1 MKIRYS
7 LIALGTIFTTACFAD
22 TLALDKLSVTATK
35 VQRAT
40 KDVTQ
45 SIDVIDEKDIEDKN
59 IIFASDAINNIPGV
73 IAENTSNS
81 SSPRLIIRG
90 AGLKSR
96 YGVREIMVI
105 KDGVPMTDPD
115 SFTRFDYIDMQDVK
129 AVEVQKGPGSIAAAN
144 ATGGV
149 IQLIT
154 KSVFEDNQNR
164 IKLGFGTEQSSQ
176 SNIKFAKVIDEND
189 FISVNFSTTKN
200 ENNWRKNN
208 KVNSLQFGV
217 KYGHIFD
224 DESILESELAYTESN
239 VDLPASMTESE
250 FELFKSSGKQGD
262 TTSAWQHSSR
272 DSKILFFN
280 SKLEKE
286 FGNLIIKPRFYINA
300 WEHFHPVTAMIND
313 SDDNIVFGTDL
324 ENNYTHKL
332 FDNDATLVFGLTA
345 KQDRT
350 RDSKKYTYKDYS
362 VTGPTIGGF
371 ANRDYTIS
379 STLSNEKGD
388 LANVEDSTAN
398 LYGAYIQE
406 SFKPTINTLVD
417 LSLRVDRVSFDVDGN
432 EILKYN
438 WSGSA
443 FTSQNTYYAGDGAY
457 SINEAYTLVSPKL
470 GMSYALSDTHS
481 IYSSVA
487 SANQAPTDSELK
499 ANKTNNKGT
508 LDKTTSVN
516 YEVGLKARDEKYSY
530 DIALYQ
536 NDITDEVTSTKD
548 GYLTYYQ
555 NAGKTQKRGLEFT
568 GSYNF
573 THELSLGASYAYSY
587 YKFKSFME
595 DGKYN
600 RANNYL
606 PYVPQHRY
614 SLFATLNFDNGF
626 KTRVETKSS
635 GSYYMDNANS
645 EKYGGY
651 DFVTDLMLGY
661 TKKNH
666 TVQLNINNL
675 FDKHYAAEVQ
685 KDIDGDKTYKGAA
698 PRSAMITYN
707 YKF

>member
-1 MKIRYS
+1 MKLGYS
-7 LIALGTIFTTACFAD
+7 LIALGTIFATCHAETIV
-22 TLALDKLSVTATK
+22 LDKLSVTATK
-35 VQRAT
+35 IERAT

-45 SIDVIDEKDIEDKN
+45 SIDVVDEKDIEDKN
-59 IIFASDAINNIPGV
+59 IIFASEAINSIPGV

-149 IQLIT
+149 VQLIT
-154 KSVFEDNQNR
+154 KSVFEENQNR
-164 IKLGFGTEQSSQ
+164 IKLGFGTEHSSQ
-176 SNIKFAKVIDEND
+176 SNIKFAKALDENN
-189 FISVNFSTTKN
+189 FMSFNFSTTKN
-200 ENNWRKNN
+200 DNDWRKNN
-208 KVNSLQFGV
+208 KVDSLQFGI

-250 FELFKSSGKQGD
+250 FNIFKSTGKQGD
-262 TTSAWQHSSR
+262 TSSAWQHSSR

-286 FGNLIIKPRFYINA
+286 FGNLIMKPRFYINS

-313 SDDNIVFGTDL
+313 SDDNVVLGADL
-324 ENNYTHKL
+324 ENNYSHKL
-332 FDNDATLVFGLTA
+332 FEEDATLVFGVTA

-350 RDSKKYTYKDYS
+350 RESKKYTYKDYS
-362 VTGPTIGGF
+362 VTGPTVGAF
-371 ANRDYTIS
+371 ATRDYTIS

-388 LANVEDSTAN
+388 LANVEDSTST

-406 SFKPTINTLVD
+406 SFKPTTNTLVD
-417 LSLRVDRVSFDVDGN
+417 VSLRVDRVSFDVDGN

-438 WSGSA
+438 WGGSA
-443 FTSQNTYYAGDGAY
+443 FTSANTYYTGGGLY
-457 SINEAYTLVSPKL
+457 SINESYTLVSPKI
-470 GMSYALSDTHS
+470 GISYALSDTHS

-487 SANQAPTDSELK
+487 SANQAPTDNELK

-516 YEVGLKARDEKYSY
+516 YEIGLKARDVKYSY

-536 NDITDEVTSTKD
+536 NDISDEVTATKD
-548 GYLTYYQ
+548 GFLTYYQ

-568 GSYNF
+568 GSYNL
-573 THELSLGASYAYSY
+573 TSELSLGASYAYSY
-587 YKFKSFME
+587 YKFISFME
-595 DGKYN
+595 EGTND

-606 PYVPQHRY
+606 PYIPQHRY
-614 SLFATLNFDNGF
+614 SLFATLNLNNGF
-626 KTRVETKSS
+626 KARIETKSS
-635 GSYYMDNANS
+635 GSYYMDNANT
-645 EKYGGY
+645 EKYSGY
-651 DFVTDLMLGY
+651 DFVTDIMMGY
-661 TKKNH
+661 SKKNH
-666 TVQLNINNL
+666 TIQLNINNL

-685 KDIDGDKTYKGAA
+685 KDTSGVKTYKAAA
-698 PRSAMITYN
+698 PISAMITYN

>member
-1 MKIRYS
+1 MKLNYS
-7 LIALGTIFTTACFAD
+7 LPTLLVLLSANCYSQTIS
-22 TLALDKLSVTATK
+22 LDKLSITATK

-45 SIDVIDEKDIEDKN
+45 SIDVVDEKDIEDKN
-59 IIFASDAINNIPGV
+59 IIFASEAINSIPGV

-90 AGLKSR
+90 AGLKAR

-149 IQLIT
+149 VQLIT

-164 IKLGFGTEQSSQ
+164 IKLGLGTEHSSQ
-176 SNIKFAKVIDEND
+176 SNIKYAKAIDESN
-189 FISVNFSTTKN
+189 FMSVNFSTTKN

-208 KVNSLQFGV
+208 KVDSLQFGL

-250 FELFKSSGKQGD
+250 FNIFQSTGKQGN
-262 TTSAWQHSSR
+262 TSSAWQHSSR

-280 SKLEKE
+280 SKFEKD
-286 FGNLIIKPRFYINA
+286 FGNLTIKPRFYVNA

-313 SDDNIVFGTDL
+313 SDNNIVLGTDL
-324 ENNYTHKL
+324 ENNYSHKL
-332 FDNDATLVFGLTA
+332 FNEDATLVFGLTA

-350 RDSKKYTYKDYS
+350 RDAKKYTYKDYS
-362 VTGPTIGGF
+362 VTGPTVGAF

-388 LANVEDSTAN
+388 LANTENSTAT
-398 LYGAYIQE
+398 LLGAYVQE
-406 SFKPTINTLVD
+406 SFNPTANTLVD
-417 LSLRVDRVSFDVDGN
+417 VSLRVDRVSFDVSGN

-438 WSGSA
+438 WGGSA
-443 FTSQNTYYAGDGAY
+443 FTSTNTYYTGDGAY
-457 SINEAYTLVSPKL
+457 NIKESYTLISPKI
-470 GMSYALSDTHS
+470 GFSYALSDTHS
-481 IYSSVA
+481 IYSSLA
-487 SANQAPTDSELK
+487 SANQAPTDNELK

-516 YEVGLKARDEKYSY
+516 YEIGLKARDVKYSY

-536 NDITDEVTSTKD
+536 NDISDEVTATKD
-548 GYLTYYQ
+548 GFLTYYQ

-568 GSYNF
+568 GSYNL
-573 THELSLGASYAYSY
+573 TSELSFGASYAYSY

-595 DGKYN
+595 EGTND

-606 PYVPQHRY
+606 PYIPQHRY
-614 SLFATLNFDNGF
+614 SLFATLNLNNGF
-626 KTRVETKSS
+626 KARIETKSS
-635 GSYYMDNANS
+635 GSYYMDNANT
-645 EKYGGY
+645 EKYAGY

-666 TVQLNINNL
+666 TIQLNINNL
-675 FDKHYAAEVQ
+675 FDKHYAAQVQ
-685 KDIDGDKTYKGAA
+685 KDTSGVKTYKAAA
-698 PRSAMITYN
+698 PQSAMITYN
-707 YKF
+707 YRF

>member
-1 MKIRYS
+1 MKIHYS
-7 LIALGTIFTTACFAD
+7 MVAMATLFSANCYAETI
-22 TLALDKLSVTATK
+22 ALDKLSVTATK

-45 SIDVIDEKDIEDKN
+45 SIDVVDEKDIEDKN
-59 IIFASDAINNIPGV
+59 IIFASDAINSIPGV
-73 IAENTSNS
+73 IAENSTNS

-90 AGLKSR
+90 AGLKAR

-144 ATGGV
+144 AVGGV
-149 IQLIT
+149 VQLIT
-154 KSVFEDNQNR
+154 KSVFDENQNR

-176 SNIKFAKVIDEND
+176 SNIKYAKAIDENN
-189 FISVNFSTTKN
+189 FMSVNFSTTKN

-208 KVNSLQFGV
+208 KVDSLQFGL

-224 DESILESELAYTESN
+224 DDATLESELAYTESN
-239 VDLPASMTESE
+239 VDLSASMTEAE
-250 FELFKSSGKQGD
+250 FNIFKSTGKQGD
-262 TTSAWQHSSR
+262 TSSAWQHSSR

-286 FGNLIIKPRFYINA
+286 LGDLTLKPRFYINA

-313 SDDNIVFGTDL
+313 SDNNIVLGTDL
-324 ENNYTHKL
+324 ENNYAHKL
-332 FDNDATLVFGLTA
+332 FDQEATLVFGLTA

-362 VTGPTIGGF
+362 VTGPTTGAFGSR
-371 ANRDYTIS
+371 NYTIS
-379 STLSNEKGD
+379 STLSNERGD
-388 LANVEDSTAN
+388 LANTEDSTAT
-398 LYGAYIQE
+398 LYGAYVQE
-406 SFKPTINTLVD
+406 SFKPNEKTLVD

-432 EILKYN
+432 EILQYN
-438 WSGSA
+438 WGGSA
-443 FTSQNTYYAGDGAY
+443 FTSANTYYTGDGAY
-457 SINEAYTLVSPKL
+457 SIDEAYTLVSPKL
-470 GMSYALSDTHS
+470 GISYALSDTHS
-481 IYSSVA
+481 IYSSIA
-487 SANQAPTDSELK
+487 SANQAPTDNELK

-508 LDKTTSVN
+508 LKKTTSVN

-536 NDITDEVTSTKD
+536 NDITDEVTATKD
-548 GYLTYYQ
+548 GFLTYYQ
-555 NAGKTQKRGLEFT
+555 NAGKTQKRGLELT
-568 GSYNF
+568 GTYHLN
-573 THELSLGASYAYSY
+573 HELSLGASYAYSY

-595 DGKYN
+595 EGTYN

-606 PYVPQHRY
+606 PYIPQHKY
-614 SLFATLNFDNGF
+614 SIFTSLSLNNGF
-626 KTRVETKSS
+626 KARVEAKSS
-635 GSYYMDNANS
+635 GSYYMDNANT
-645 EKYGGY
+645 EKYSGY
-651 DFVTDLMLGY
+651 DFVTDMMLGY
-661 TKKNH
+661 SKKNH
-666 TVQLNINNL
+666 TIQLNVNNV
-675 FDKHYAAEVQ
+675 FDKHYASEVQ
-685 KDIDGDKTYKGAA
+685 KDISGVKTYKASA